1 MREAFQTEGATVS
14 RPTRV
19 EGVGGLRT
27 LRMCMPCYGLDV
39 ARRVGTLKR
48 LEAVNDT
55 AAGSCEQG
63 YSGSNAESGVGNT
76 KIRKHCSG
84 L

>member
-1 MREAFQTEGATVS
+1 MRKTFQTEGATVS

-19 EGVGGLRT
+19 EGVWGLRT
-27 LRMCMPCYGLDV
+27 LRMCMPCYGLDA

-48 LEAVNDT
+48 LEVLNET
-55 AAGSCEQG
+55 AAGS
-63 YSGSNAESGVGNT
+63 SGSNAESGAGNT

>member
-1 MREAFQTEGATVS
+1 
-14 RPTRV
+14 
-19 EGVGGLRT
+19 
-27 LRMCMPCYGLDV
+27 MPRYGLDV
-39 ARRVGTLKR
+39 ARSVGTLKR
-48 LEAVNDT
+48 PEVLKET

-63 YSGSNAESGVGNT
+63 YSGSNAESRAGNT